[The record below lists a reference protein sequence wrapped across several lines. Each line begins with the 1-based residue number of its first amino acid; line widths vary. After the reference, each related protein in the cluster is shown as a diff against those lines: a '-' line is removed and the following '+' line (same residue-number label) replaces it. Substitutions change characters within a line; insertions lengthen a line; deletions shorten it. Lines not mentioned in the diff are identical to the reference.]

1 MSLREEREKI
11 EKNSNEGPASTAA
24 LRMLNHRFRS
34 PLHAA
39 LSGLDLLLTR
49 QLPGDTTDVLGG
61 VRSSLL
67 ALADTLDDL
76 TLSSTVLNGD
86 FAVEPVPQ
94 EIDSVLDEM
103 LRSLDLAI
111 FAKQAGIIKERTKG
125 VPRPIL
131 LDRERF
137 QRAFRS
143 VLLSFAPQLPF
154 GMKLYVR
161 TVFVT
166 YATRIEVSTAPEV
179 IIFLR
184 CHIMNSLFNRS

>member
-11 EKNSNEGPASTAA
+11 EKNSNGGPASTAA

-76 TLSSTVLNGD
+76 TLSSTVLSGD
-86 FAVEPVPQ
+86 FAVEPVRKT
-94 EIDSVLDEM
+94 LT
-103 LRSLDLAI
+103 RSS
-111 FAKQAGIIKERTKG
+111 TKCCG
-125 VPRPIL
+125 LSTWKFVPSRL
-131 LDRERF
+131 E
-137 QRAFRS
+137 
-143 VLLSFAPQLPF
+143 
-154 GMKLYVR
+154 
-161 TVFVT
+161 
-166 YATRIEVSTAPEV
+166 
-179 IIFLR
+179 
-184 CHIMNSLFNRS
+184 